1 MQNPDAVALKE
12 DMRRTRTRLHLAKQ
26 NKIHAEKELDDQNG
40 RKAKLQQDLDRV
52 SAGML
57 HTHLVHNCLS
67 AQGLAIVRAQRR
79 HSQQA

>member
-12 DMRRTRTRLHLAKQ
+12 DMRRTRTRLNLAKQ
-26 NKIHAEKELDDQNG
+26 NKVQAEKELDDQNS

-57 HTHLVHNCLS
+57 HV
-67 AQGLAIVRAQRR
+67 
-79 HSQQA
+79 